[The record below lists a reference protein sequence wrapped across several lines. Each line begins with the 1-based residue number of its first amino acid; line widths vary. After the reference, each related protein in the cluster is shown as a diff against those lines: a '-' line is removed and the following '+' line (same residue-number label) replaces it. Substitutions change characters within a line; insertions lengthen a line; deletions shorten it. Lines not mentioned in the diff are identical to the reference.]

1 MNDPAVNVKSAK
13 ETGSSQAQVLVVED
27 TLSLATVYI
36 ERLSAA
42 GYKCIHAETAAQA
55 LQALQENDF
64 KLTLLD
70 LQLPDSNGMSILE
83 HVTARKIETAV
94 VIITANGSI
103 NTAVEA
109 MRLGA
114 FDFLMK
120 PFSKER
126 LLTVAQN
133 AIESVAL
140 KHEEAPLRDGGTH
153 TKYLG
158 FIGSSPAM
166 QDVYTK
172 IDSVASSQATVF
184 ITGESGTG
192 KELCAEA
199 IHMRSSRRSKAFVPL
214 NCGAI
219 PKDLVESEVFGHLKG
234 AFTGAIADR
243 TGAAGQAD
251 GGTLFLD
258 EVCEMELSLQTKLL
272 RFLQTNT
279 IQRVGSSK
287 LEDVDV
293 RVICATNRDPAEE
306 VRAGRF
312 REDLYYRLFV
322 VPIALPPL
330 RARGSD
336 VVEIAHTFLAAY
348 AEEENKAFAEISL
361 EAEQQLQDYSWPGN
375 VRELQN
381 VIRNFVVLNNAEIVT
396 PDLLPEH
403 IRYAAHMPTP
413 VQKVGRHIS
422 SSPENE
428 REPLGQNVPG
438 ISSPAS
444 PPSVRSDEGMSVSL
458 DGKSLEQIEREV
470 IEKIITQCGGSIPK
484 AAKILDVSSSTIYR
498 KRDAWEKSALQS
510 EEQKKASAV

>member
-1 MNDPAVNVKSAK
+1 MNEISVKVKSAMAS
-13 ETGSSQAQVLVVED
+13 GSAQEPVLVVED

-42 GYKCIHAETAAQA
+42 GYKCTHAETASQA
-55 LQALQENDF
+55 LQAIEKTEFRLI
-64 KLTLLD
+64 LLD

-83 HVTARKIETAV
+83 HITTRKIASAV

-133 AIESVAL
+133 AIQSVAL
-140 KHEEAPLRDGGTH
+140 KQEETPLKDGSTH

-158 FIGSSPAM
+158 FIGGSPAM
-166 QDVYTK
+166 QEIYTK
-172 IDSVASSQATVF
+172 IDRVASSQATVF

-243 TGAAGQAD
+243 MGAAGQAD

-258 EVCEMELSLQTKLL
+258 EVCEMELGLQTKLL

-330 RARGSD
+330 RAREGD
-336 VVEIAHTFLAAY
+336 VIEIARTFLTAY
-348 AEEENKAFAEISL
+348 AEEENKAFSGISP
-361 EAEQQLQDYSWPGN
+361 EAEQQLEAYSWPGN

-381 VIRNFVVLNNAEIVT
+381 VIRNLVVLNNADIVT

-403 IRYAAHMPTP
+403 IRFAASMAPPT
-413 VQKVGRHIS
+413 QLDSRAASLIS
-422 SSPENE
+422 ERGGERLPQTHANMSSPHSPS
-428 REPLGQNVPG
+428 PLQAN
-438 ISSPAS
+438 
-444 PPSVRSDEGMSVSL
+444 EGMSVSL
-458 DGKSLEQIEREV
+458 EGKSLEKIEREV
-470 IEKIITQCGGSIPK
+470 IEKVIAHCDGSIPK

-498 KRDAWEKSALQS
+498 KREAWEKAAVQS
-510 EEQKKASAV
+510 QDQKKASA

>member
-1 MNDPAVNVKSAK
+1 MNETSANAKPAKA
-13 ETGSSQAQVLVVED
+13 TGTAQAQVLVVED

-36 ERLSAA
+36 ERLSAV
-42 GYKCIHAETAAQA
+42 GYKCIHAETASQA
-55 LQALQENDF
+55 LQFLDENNF
-64 KLTLLD
+64 KLILLD

-83 HVTARKIETAV
+83 HVTTRKIETAV

-133 AIESVAL
+133 AIESLAL
-140 KHEEAPLRDGGTH
+140 KQEVAPLSDGGTH

-158 FIGSSPAM
+158 FIGSSPTM
-166 QDVYTK
+166 QDVYTM

-243 TGAAGQAD
+243 TGAAGQAN

-330 RARGSD
+330 RAREGD
-336 VVEIAHTFLAAY
+336 VVEIARTFLTAY
-348 AEEENKAFAEISL
+348 AEEENKAFAGISP
-361 EAEQQLQDYSWPGN
+361 EAEQHLQAYNWPGN

-381 VIRNFVVLNNAEIVT
+381 VMRNLVVLNDGEIVT
-396 PDLLPEH
+396 PELLPEH
-403 IRYAAHMPTP
+403 IRYA
-413 VQKVGRHIS
+413 
-422 SSPENE
+422 
-428 REPLGQNVPG
+428 VPG
-438 ISSPAS
+438 PAQQGDLHTSTTLQNEGEIGEQSPSRISSPAS
-444 PPSVRSDEGMSVSL
+444 PPLQRVDDGMNVSL
-458 DGKSLEQIEREV
+458 EGKSLDQIEREA
-470 IEKIITQCGGSIPK
+470 IEKIIAHCGGSIPK

-498 KRDAWEKSALQS
+498 KREAWEKAMLLS
-510 EEQKKASAV
+510 EDQKKASA

>member
-1 MNDPAVNVKSAK
+1 MKETSMNAKSAK
-13 ETGSSQAQVLVVED
+13 ASGSAQAHVLVVED
-27 TLSLATVYI
+27 TLSLATIYI

-42 GYKCIHAETAAQA
+42 GYKCTHADTASQA
-55 LQALQENDF
+55 LQAIEDNKF
-64 KLTLLD
+64 KLILLD

-83 HVTARKIETAV
+83 HVTLRKIETAV

-140 KHEEAPLRDGGTH
+140 KQEEAPLKVGDTH

-158 FIGSSPAM
+158 FIGSSPTM
-166 QDVYTK
+166 QDVYTT
-172 IDSVASSQATVF
+172 IDSVATSQATVF

-199 IHMRSSRRSKAFVPL
+199 IHMRSSRRTKAFVPL

-330 RARGSD
+330 RAREGD
-336 VVEIAHTFLAAY
+336 VVEIARTFLTAY
-348 AEEENKAFAEISL
+348 AEEENKAFASISP
-361 EAEQQLQDYSWPGN
+361 EAEQLLQAYNWPGN

-381 VIRNFVVLNNAEIVT
+381 VMRNLVVLNNADSVT

-403 IRYAAHMPTP
+403 IRFATSMA
-413 VQKVGRHIS
+413 
-422 SSPENE
+422 
-428 REPLGQNVPG
+428 
-438 ISSPAS
+438 SPAQLDLRSAS
-444 PPSVRSDEGMSVSL
+444 PVSDSAGEVRRHNSASLRMNEGMSVSL
-458 DGKSLEQIEREV
+458 EGKALDQIEREV
-470 IEKIITQCGGSIPK
+470 IEKVIAHCDGSIPK

-498 KRDAWEKSALQS
+498 KREAWEKAAQQS
-510 EEQKKASAV
+510 EDQKKSISLIS

>member
-1 MNDPAVNVKSAK
+1 MKSHAKDITPSQEEATEPAS
-13 ETGSSQAQVLVVED
+13 VLVVED
-27 TLSLATVYI
+27 TLSLAMVYM
-36 ERLSAA
+36 ERLATE
-42 GYKCIHAETAAQA
+42 GYKCVHVETAAQA
-55 LQALQENDF
+55 LQALEENEF
-64 KLTLLD
+64 KLILLD
-70 LQLPDSNGMSILE
+70 LQLPDTNGMSILE
-83 HVTARKIETAV
+83 HVTAQKIKSAV
-94 VIITANGSI
+94 VIITANGTI
-103 NTAVEA
+103 NVAVEA

-126 LLTVAQN
+126 LLTVTHN
-133 AIESVAL
+133 AIESITA
-140 KHEEAPLRDGGTH
+140 KHEETDLSEGDAY

-158 FIGSSPAM
+158 FIGSSWTM
-166 QDVYTK
+166 QNIYTT
-172 IDSVASSQATVF
+172 IENVASSQATVF

-199 IHMRSSRRSKAFVPL
+199 IHMRSPRRSKAFVPL

-234 AFTGAIADR
+234 AFTGALADR
-243 TGAAGQAD
+243 LGAAGQAD

-287 LEDVDV
+287 LENVDV

-322 VPIALPPL
+322 VPIPLPPL
-330 RARGSD
+330 RARQGD
-336 VVEIAHTFLAAY
+336 VIEIANTFLLAY
-348 AEEENKAFAEISL
+348 AKEENKSFVGIAP
-361 EAEQQLQDYSWPGN
+361 EAEQQLLAYDWPGN

-381 VIRNFVVLNNAEIVT
+381 VIRNLVVLNNAEIVT
-396 PDLLPEH
+396 LDLLPEH
-403 IRYAAHMPTP
+403 IRSATSIDMAMHPEGATGP
-413 VQKVGRHIS
+413 SALNGDGVKLSQVQ
-422 SSPENE
+422 
-428 REPLGQNVPG
+428 
-438 ISSPAS
+438 S
-444 PPSVRSDEGMSVSL
+444 PPQATGVPVSDPMRVSL
-458 DGKSLEQIEREV
+458 EGKSLEQIEREA
-470 IEKIITQCGGSIPK
+470 IEKVIAQCEGSIPK

-498 KRDAWEKSALQS
+498 KREAWEKMTGQAS
-510 EEQKKASAV
+510 EQNKAPA

>member
-1 MNDPAVNVKSAK
+1 MKETSMKAKSAK
-13 ETGSSQAQVLVVED
+13 ATEAAQANVLVVED
-27 TLSLATVYI
+27 TLSLATIYI
-36 ERLSAA
+36 ERLSGA
-42 GYKCIHAETAAQA
+42 GYKCTHADTASQA
-55 LQALQENDF
+55 LQALEDNDF
-64 KLTLLD
+64 KLILLD

-83 HVTARKIETAV
+83 HVTLRKIETAV

-140 KHEEAPLRDGGTH
+140 KQEEAPLKAGDTH

-158 FIGSSPAM
+158 FIGSSPTM
-166 QDVYTK
+166 QDVYTT
-172 IDSVASSQATVF
+172 IDSVATSQATVF

-199 IHMRSSRRSKAFVPL
+199 IHMRSSRRTKAFVPL

-330 RARGSD
+330 RAREGD
-336 VVEIAHTFLAAY
+336 VVEIARTFLTAY
-348 AEEENKAFAEISL
+348 AEEENKAFSAISP
-361 EAEQQLQDYSWPGN
+361 EAEQYLQAYNWPGN

-381 VIRNFVVLNNAEIVT
+381 VIRNLVVLNNADIVT

-403 IRYAAHMPTP
+403 IRFAASMASPAQLDVRSTSP
-413 VQKVGRHIS
+413 VSESAGELLPQTHA
-422 SSPENE
+422 N
-428 REPLGQNVPG
+428 
-438 ISSPAS
+438 ISSPHNPTS
-444 PPSVRSDEGMSVSL
+444 LRVNEGMSVSL
-458 DGKSLEQIEREV
+458 EAKTLDQIEREV
-470 IEKIITQCGGSIPK
+470 IEKVITHCDGSIPK

-498 KRDAWEKSALQS
+498 KREAWEKAALHS
-510 EEQKKASAV
+510 EDQKKASA